1 MVYLLCVGFVL
12 FFFSF
17 FLRKKKAEKEAKRE
31 RKTKWLL
38 IKRVKFALVQ
48 YSG

>member
-1 MVYLLCVGFVL
+1 LLLCWVFCSMVYLLCVGFVL

-31 RKTKWLL
+31 RKTK
-38 IKRVKFALVQ
+38 A
-48 YSG
+48 